1 METLNGLRIEQED
14 RGGTRLF
21 RLSGRAD
28 DKELPRLEQSL
39 QDPDGSG
46 GVVVDLDELGYI
58 SSWGIG
64 ILVERAKSMADR
76 GQSMIFVR
84 PGGRLGKLFDL
95 LQLDRILAMA
105 ESPDAAVARA
115 RRGAAPD
122 ADPAAEGRP

>member
-1 METLNGLRIEQED
+1 
-14 RGGTRLF
+14 
-21 RLSGRAD
+21 
-28 DKELPRLEQSL
+28 
-39 QDPDGSG
+39 
-46 GVVVDLDELGYI
+46 
-58 SSWGIG
+58 
-64 ILVERAKSMADR
+64 MADR